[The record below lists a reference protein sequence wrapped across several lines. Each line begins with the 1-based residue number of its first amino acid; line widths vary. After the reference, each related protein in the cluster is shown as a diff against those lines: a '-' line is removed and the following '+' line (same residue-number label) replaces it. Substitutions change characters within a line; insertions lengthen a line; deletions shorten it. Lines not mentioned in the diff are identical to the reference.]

1 MSSCPRR
8 HGSTTRST
16 RWVKELRQINE
27 DRTTWLR
34 DHPEATSQLEAIE
47 RELNPL
53 IDTPE
58 IHQELSRLLAPRHEP
73 ELQRGIEHGP
83 DLGIDIGF

>member
-1 MSSCPRR
+1 MGDPDARD
-8 HGSTTRST
+8 
-16 RWVKELRQINE
+16 W
-27 DRTTWLR
+27 TTWLR
-34 DHPEATSQLEAIE
+34 EHPEATSQLEAIE

-53 IDTPE
+53 SDMPE

-83 DLGIDIGF
+83 DGARPASGI